1 MSSSDFPHTKE
12 ITDGHGGGG
21 ERICTASLYP
31 CFCTLFF
38 GESSRQH
45 AHHLDAKHGKHGYMR
60 RQFVPRRSRVCTP
73 SLALTEVPFISE
85 RSRLK

>member
-1 MSSSDFPHTKE
+1 MATVEAGSGSVRHL
-12 ITDGHGGGG
+12 
-21 ERICTASLYP
+21 CTLV
-31 CFCTLFF
+31 FCTLFF

-45 AHHLDAKHGKHGYMR
+45 ARHLDAKHGKHGYMH

-85 RSRLK
+85 PSRLK